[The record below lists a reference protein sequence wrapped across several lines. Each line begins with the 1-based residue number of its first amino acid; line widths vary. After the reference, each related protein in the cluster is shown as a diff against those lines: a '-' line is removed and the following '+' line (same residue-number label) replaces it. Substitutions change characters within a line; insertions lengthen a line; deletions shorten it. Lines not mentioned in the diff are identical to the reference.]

1 MAVPVALVSRP
12 SAQDP
17 GRHLSG
23 HISAHLSKVCASVCL
38 SIKFGSRLRAAL
50 TPFNEHGRC
59 LHPSPGGWAARPTPQ
74 DHRCPAL
81 ASGCTAVAEDE
92 CGGVR
97 AGKVEGGAVAK
108 AEVIAEVNSCAAG
121 LGEHLG
127 RGDGSRAVESGPRM
141 GRISSHP
148 LPHPPPPEAQ
158 VSILTAICWL
168 CDLEQ
173 ATQPL
178 WSCFLT
184 CEILEVQPG
193 KREINL
199 ALSTERITIGKG
211 CFSQAGDDDEVAWGL
226 ASGVCRDLQG

>member
-1 MAVPVALVSRP
+1 MQPGWESTWGGEMGQGQWSLDP
-12 SAQDP
+12 EWGESAP
-17 GRHLSG
+17 IHF
-23 HISAHLSKVCASVCL
+23 H
-38 SIKFGSRLRAAL
+38 
-50 TPFNEHGRC
+50 T
-59 LHPSPGGWAARPTPQ
+59 
-74 DHRCPAL
+74 
-81 ASGCTAVAEDE
+81 
-92 CGGVR
+92 
-97 AGKVEGGAVAK
+97 
-108 AEVIAEVNSCAAG
+108 
-121 LGEHLG
+121 
-127 RGDGSRAVESGPRM
+127 
-141 GRISSHP
+141 
-148 LPHPPPPEAQ
+148 PPPEAQ

>member
-1 MAVPVALVSRP
+1 MSSPVAGRLGCPPNTTGPQVSSACEWVHSCCRGRVRWGP
-12 SAQDP
+12 SWE
-17 GRHLSG
+17 GRGRSSG
-23 HISAHLSKVCASVCL
+23 Q
-38 SIKFGSRLRAAL
+38 SR
-50 TPFNEHGRC
+50 G
-59 LHPSPGGWAARPTPQ
+59 
-74 DHRCPAL
+74 D
-81 ASGCTAVAEDE
+81 
-92 CGGVR
+92 CGGEQLCSR
-97 AGKVEGGAVAK
+97 AGRAPGAGRWVK
-108 AEVIAEVNSCAAG
+108 GSGVWTPN
-121 LGEHLG
+121 GENQ
-127 RGDGSRAVESGPRM
+127 
-141 GRISSHP
+141 
-148 LPHPPPPEAQ
+148 LPSTSTHPPPPEAQ